1 MLSTIYLEQCR
12 PDLKSIV
19 VIDNRSGFVAGQF
32 LELWKPVR
40 PTRLHKAIE
49 FFNSLPQYFVKLTS
63 KGDSGEG
70 IPITG
75 KIVSKVISDVGY
87 RFSLFVGLDQLSL
100 VGRIPNSV

>member
-1 MLSTIYLEQCR
+1 M
-12 PDLKSIV
+12 
-19 VIDNRSGFVAGQF
+19 
-32 LELWKPVR
+32 R

-70 IPITG
+70 IPIPG
-75 KIVSKVISDVGY
+75 KGVSKVISDVGY